1 MTNFC
6 TMVKKQEEIESLKK
20 ENKELNQALNEIL
33 SELKERGGFDIFI
46 KGIEKTLNKY
56 LNLI

>member
-46 KGIEKTLNKY
+46 KGIEKTLNK
-56 LNLI
+56 

>member
-33 SELKERGGFDIFI
+33 SELKERGVFDIFI
-46 KGIEKTLNKY
+46 KGIEKTLNK
-56 LNLI
+56 

>member
-20 ENKELNQALNEIL
+20 ENKELNQAL
-33 SELKERGGFDIFI
+33 KERGGFDIFI
-46 KGIEKTLNKY
+46 KGIEKTLNK
-56 LNLI
+56 